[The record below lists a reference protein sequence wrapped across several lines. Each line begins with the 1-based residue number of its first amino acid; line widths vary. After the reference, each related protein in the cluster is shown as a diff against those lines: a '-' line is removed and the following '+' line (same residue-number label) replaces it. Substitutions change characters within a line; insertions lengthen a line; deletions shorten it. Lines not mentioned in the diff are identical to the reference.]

1 VVDPYRMMR
10 TGGPTEKLTQPI
22 VHVWRSRVNVNA
34 TR

>member
-1 VVDPYRMMR
+1 MVDPYRMMC